1 MNKLHYRIVSL
12 FLILIGLAL
21 GSFVYPTPYN
31 RVIDEINQRTGWN
44 LPHVIDVPF
53 KLGLDLQGGTQLLYQ
68 ADLSAVPE
76 EEKKERMSGLRDL
89 IEQRVNHFGVAEPL
103 VQVQGDRLIVE
114 LAGVVDPLEA
124 MKMIGETPFLE
135 FKEEKDMTLETEEV
149 IIFNKQARERSEAL
163 LEEIRQG
170 ADFAEIAREHSDC
183 PSAEQGGDLGRF
195 GKGSMVESFEEAVF
209 ALAKGEISDLVETPF
224 GYHIIKKTGDENEA
238 GEIKASHILIAKK
251 NPLSLVP
258 EWKTTELSGE
268 HLKTARFTIDQ
279 MTGEV
284 IIELRFTPEGSEV
297 FERVTERNIGKR
309 LAIFLDGKSIIDTT
323 GDGIITDDDIYAP
336 VIREKISG
344 GVAVISGEL
353 DREIARTIVNRLRL
367 GALPVPIELVS
378 HQNVGPALGKESLM
392 NSLNAG
398 IIGFLLV
405 MIFVITIYR
414 FPGFLASLSL
424 LLYAVVVLTLFK
436 LIPVTLTLSGIA
448 GFILSIGMAIDAN
461 ILIFSRMREEM
472 RSGKDLKES
481 IDNGFERA
489 WTSIRDG
496 NLTTLTVAAI
506 LFFIGTSFVQ
516 GFALTLIIGILISII
531 SSMLITKCFLR
542 SFQESSLE
550 KKKGF
555 WM

>member
-1 MNKLHYRIVSL
+1 
-12 FLILIGLAL
+12 
-21 GSFVYPTPYN
+21 
-31 RVIDEINQRTGWN
+31 
-44 LPHVIDVPF
+44 
-53 KLGLDLQGGTQLLYQ
+53 
-68 ADLSAVPE
+68 
-76 EEKKERMSGLRDL
+76 
-89 IEQRVNHFGVAEPL
+89 
-103 VQVQGDRLIVE
+103 
-114 LAGVVDPLEA
+114 
-124 MKMIGETPFLE
+124 
-135 FKEEKDMTLETEEV
+135 
-149 IIFNKQARERSEAL
+149 
-163 LEEIRQG
+163 
-170 ADFAEIAREHSDC
+170 
-183 PSAEQGGDLGRF
+183 
-195 GKGSMVESFEEAVF
+195 MVESFEEAVF

>member
-76 EEKKERMSGLRDL
+76 EEKRERMSGLRDL

-531 SSMLITKCFLR
+531 SAMLITKCFLR

>member
-76 EEKKERMSGLRDL
+76 EEKRERMSGLRDL

-542 SFQESSLE
+542 SFQESLLE
-550 KKKGF
+550 RKKGF

>member
-12 FLILIGLAL
+12 FLILIGFAL
-21 GSFVYPTPYN
+21 GSFIYPTPYN
-31 RVIDEINQRTGWN
+31 GAINEINQRTGWN
-44 LPHVIDVPF
+44 LPHIANVPF

-76 EEKKERMSGLRDL
+76 EEKRERMSGLRDL

-135 FKEEKDMTLETEEV
+135 FKEEREITLEMEEV
-149 IIFNKQARERSEAL
+149 IILNKQARERSDTL

-209 ALAKGEISDLVETPF
+209 ALAKGEISDLIETPF

-238 GEIKASHILIAKK
+238 GEIEASHILIAKK
-251 NPLSLVP
+251 SPLFLVP

-297 FERVTERNIGKR
+297 FERVTERNVGKR

-378 HQNVGPALGKESLM
+378 HQNVGPALGMESLM
-392 NSLNAG
+392 SSLNAG
-398 IIGFLLV
+398 IIGFLVV
-405 MIFVITIYR
+405 MIFIITIYR

-424 LLYAVVVLTLFK
+424 LLYAIVVLTLFK

-531 SSMLITKCFLR
+531 SAMLITKCFLR
-542 SFQESSLE
+542 SFQESPLE
-550 KKKGF
+550 RKKGF

>member
-76 EEKKERMSGLRDL
+76 EEKRERMSGLRDL

-297 FERVTERNIGKR
+297 FERVTERNVGKR

>member
-31 RVIDEINQRTGWN
+31 RAIDEINQRTGWN

-76 EEKKERMSGLRDL
+76 EEKRERMSGLRDL